1 MSSRHLRD
9 ALTVLHTPHHVS
21 PIIQACSLV
30 DYPLILG
37 RPELERLPLITV
49 ADDFTC
55 LEEWSVPSRAR
66 GVGRSAHHG

>member
-1 MSSRHLRD
+1 M
-9 ALTVLHTPHHVS
+9 S

-66 GVGRSAHHG
+66 GVGRSALHG